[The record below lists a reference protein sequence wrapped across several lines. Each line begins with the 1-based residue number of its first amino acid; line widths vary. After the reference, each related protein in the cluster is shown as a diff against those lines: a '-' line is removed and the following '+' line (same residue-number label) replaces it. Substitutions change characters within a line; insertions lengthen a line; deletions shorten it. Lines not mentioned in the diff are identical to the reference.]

1 MFLKKIMKKKL
12 RQKRVIGKSD
22 ILEVWCLRYSNLQD
36 SSMVKCKKFYD
47 LKANQDN
54 MQEDILQNRSEDG
67 QAPVLNLTQDR
78 KS

>member
-1 MFLKKIMKKKL
+1 MCLGKIMKKKL
-12 RQKRVIGKSD
+12 WQKRVIGKSD

-47 LKANQDN
+47 LKANLDN
-54 MQEDILQNRSEDG
+54 MQEDVLQNQSEDG
-67 QAPVLNLTQDR
+67 QAPVLNLTQER